1 MGCWLLCCVALC
13 LLGAAGPMDAVITQ
27 TPRYQ
32 IIQIG
37 TKMTLECSQDMNHFA
52 MFWYRQDPGQGLRL
66 IHYSSGV
73 TGTAKENVAEG
84 YSVSRNKQEHF
95 SLTLESAGT
104 NQTSVYLCASSE
116 PQHGSASCCLHK
128 NLSHK
133 HGRYSFLRPCLTTG

>member
-1 MGCWLLCCVALC
+1 MSLKLFCVTLC
-13 LLGAAGPMDAVITQ
+13 LLGAAGPLDAAITQ

-32 IIQIG
+32 IVQIG

-73 TGTAKENVAEG
+73 TGTAKENVGEG

-104 NQTSVYLCASSE
+104 NQTSVYLCASSKSTARLS
-116 PQHGSASCCLHK
+116 QLLSAQKAQPRAWKIL
-128 NLSHK
+128 
-133 HGRYSFLRPCLTTG
+133 